1 MGCHHENLRIADLAV
16 EVKKFCLNLV
26 EKNPLLL
33 YTQKTM
39 CNIMGM
45 KMARLFYD
53 LEDEVATYAIANWG
67 NERPGDLDEFL
78 RRIWSKYSNAT
89 PF

>member
-1 MGCHHENLRIADLAV
+1 
-16 EVKKFCLNLV
+16 
-26 EKNPLLL
+26 
-33 YTQKTM
+33 
-39 CNIMGM
+39 M